1 MMHQHVFS
9 LPACP
14 ASGWRQLGSYALPTG
29 AAGAGGSTLWPFARN
44 SCHGRKH
51 GLLRLRGGSRKAV
64 KRDAGKETKKPP
76 TPDQS
81 RTLSPY
87 DTLTHSRAANVD
99 DVQNC
104 TARAG
109 EKQEEGERSDS
120 GAGHK
125 NATATS
131 AAEVLDLCGGG
142 TLLSGASFAR
152 ARLRADECFR
162 RVVQQALSLAAPP
175 CGLQGYWEW
184 RVHNYWSVPSSL
196 ALDLAL
202 CVAFFSAP
210 CARTAEERREL
221 RARRM

>member
-1 MMHQHVFS
+1 MPSICIPGRVLVYS
-9 LPACP
+9 KLRPE
-14 ASGWRQLGSYALPTG
+14 ASAPDT
-29 AAGAGGSTLWPFARN
+29 
-44 SCHGRKH
+44 
-51 GLLRLRGGSRKAV
+51 
-64 KRDAGKETKKPP
+64 KEPP

-104 TARAG
+104 TAGAG

-184 RVHNYWSVPSSL
+184 RVRNYWSVPSSL
-196 ALDLAL
+196 CLLYTSPSPRDGLL
-202 CVAFFSAP
+202 SRMPSSA
-210 CARTAEERREL
+210 
-221 RARRM
+221 